1 MVSALF
7 FIFFGHEILKLILFT
22 FYSRYTYRTIILL
35 HDTKE
40 KMETVCTAADQ
51 INFIKLIFQCHKGR
65 TFHCIRISLTT
76 LTKQGRHKYV
86 LQQLVNT
93 PLLPASAIRSNYSNL
108 QKVICFT
115 LILGSICK
123 LEMF

>member
-7 FIFFGHEILKLILFT
+7 LFFWSCEILKYLIFT
-22 FYSRYTYRTIILL
+22 FYLRYTYRTIILL
-35 HDTKE
+35 LDTKE
-40 KMETVCTAADQ
+40 KMETICTAADQ
-51 INFIKLIFQCHKGR
+51 INFIILIFQCLRGK

-93 PLLPASAIRSNYSNL
+93 SLLRASAIRSNYSNL

-123 LEMF
+123 LKIF